1 MNTIVLYDAAHVYS
15 HRLTIIFN
23 NYIKNSKFPDI
34 LKYADITPVFKRG
47 DATDKS
53 NYRPI
58 SALTNFSKIFEK
70 IVYSQVNSHM
80 EPKLFKY
87 LTRFRRNHSTQHAL
101 LRMIVSWWPLQNKGQ
116 KVGTIIMVLSKV
128 IDTRNHKLLLKK
140 LTNFSKIFEKIV
152 YNHVNSHMEPK
163 LFKYLARFRRNHSTQ
178 HALLRM
184 IVSWWPLQNKGQKV
198 GAIIMVL
205 SKVIDTRNHKLLL
218 KKLQAYGFDKK
229 SLSFTESYFTNRK
242 QRTKI
247 GDNKDVRE
255 LSF

>member
-34 LKYADITPVFKRG
+34 LKYADTTPVFKKG
-47 DATDKS
+47 DTTDKS

-70 IVYSQVNSHM
+70 IVYS
-80 EPKLFKY
+80 
-87 LTRFRRNHSTQHAL
+87 
-101 LRMIVSWWPLQNKGQ
+101 
-116 KVGTIIMVLSKV
+116 
-128 IDTRNHKLLLKK
+128 
-140 LTNFSKIFEKIV
+140 
-152 YNHVNSHMEPK
+152 HVNSHMEPK